1 MSFVVTHPELLSGAA
16 GDLQGI
22 GSAVQAQSAAVAAPT
37 TAVAAPASDVVS
49 MSIAA
54 LFNANGALFQNVA
67 AQAAAVNQMFV
78 AALNG
83 GGISYA
89 TAEAA
94 NAFAAS

>member
-94 NAFAAS
+94 NAFAAG

>member
-1 MSFVVTHPELLSGAA
+1 MAGGGAA
-16 GDLQGI
+16 GGLQGI

-37 TAVAAPASDVVS
+37 TAMAPPAGDAVS
-49 MSIAA
+49 ASIAA
-54 LFNANGALFQNVA
+54 LFNANGALFQDVA

-83 GGISYA
+83 GGTSYA

-94 NAFAAS
+94 NAAAAG